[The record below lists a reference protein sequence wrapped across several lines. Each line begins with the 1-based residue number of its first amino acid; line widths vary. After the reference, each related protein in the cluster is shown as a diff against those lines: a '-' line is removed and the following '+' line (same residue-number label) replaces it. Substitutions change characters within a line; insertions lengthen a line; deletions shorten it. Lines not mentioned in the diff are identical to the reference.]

1 MKKQRELD
9 EMKNNNEKKIEEKNI
24 IIAPKIEI
32 KNIDENK
39 EELKSDR
46 MTIEID
52 YIDNK
57 EGIANERALTINKDI
72 IKDIIENK
80 IEVIPNETCR
90 FIYTKTMADIIESLT
105 ALCYLRFKIH

>member
-52 YIDNK
+52 YIDNTYGDDVVDFEVMGHK
-57 EGIANERALTINKDI
+57 IVGVHGHKD
-72 IKDIIENK
+72 K
-80 IEVIPNETCR
+80 PGYC
-90 FIYTKTMADIIESLT
+90 
-105 ALCYLRFKIH
+105 LRGAA

>member
-39 EELKSDR
+39 EELKNDSVR
-46 MTIEID
+46 
-52 YIDNK
+52 N
-57 EGIANERALTINKDI
+57 
-72 IKDIIENK
+72 
-80 IEVIPNETCR
+80 V
-90 FIYTKTMADIIESLT
+90 
-105 ALCYLRFKIH
+105 